1 MSYCRECLHD
11 EVCSLT
17 HCGQS
22 IACCDFVNAERYH
35 EIMQAE
41 REGRLVILP
50 CKVGDSYYL
59 VERFCTE
66 GGYYD
71 EKKQVSLG
79 TCEWCSEECDRENRV
94 VECRF
99 NSAIDILMKERFF
112 GKTVFL
118 TREAAEKALEEANG

>member
-22 IACCDFVNAERYH
+22 IACCDFVNDERYH

-50 CKVGDSYYL
+50 CRKNAELKMHGNTYRGDHWNHTLTAFRDDPTTRS
-59 VERFCTE
+59 
-66 GGYYD
+66 G
-71 EKKQVSLG
+71 KQVTLFSI
-79 TCEWCSEECDRENRV
+79 EE
-94 VECRF
+94 
-99 NSAIDILMKERFF
+99 
-112 GKTVFL
+112 
-118 TREAAEKALEEANG
+118 AEKALEEAK